1 MSRRTLVLNNFHRLG
16 LKTGKRLLKYAYA
29 ILLSDFLNRN
39 KSTPR
44 FADRFLMYDHV
55 IDGLQLRDQ
64 PLQYL
69 EFGVFEGKSI
79 QYWLSKNTRGDS
91 QFFGFDSF
99 EGLPEDWFP
108 GMGKGAFNVGGKLPN
123 INDERVKFVKGWFN
137 ETLPSFVQQIKADE
151 SKQIVLHLDADL
163 YSSTYYVLNLL
174 YFQGFIKKG
183 TVLIFDEAIV
193 ASIADT
199 EFRAFYDFM
208 EVMNLKYTVVAI
220 AQYEMA
226 IRIQ

>member
-16 LKTGKRLLKYAYA
+16 LKTGKQLLKYSYA
-29 ILLSDFLNRN
+29 ILLSDFLKKN
-39 KSTPR
+39 SASPR

-55 IDGLQLRDQ
+55 ISQLQLGGQ
-64 PLQYL
+64 SLQYL

-79 QYWLSKNTRGDS
+79 QYWLSKNTNPHS

-137 ETLPSFVQQIKADE
+137 QTLPSFVQQIRADDD
-151 SKQIVLHLDADL
+151 KQIVLHLDADL

-174 YFQGFIKKG
+174 YFQNYIKKG

-208 EVMNLKYTVVAI
+208 EVMNLKYKVLAI
-220 AQYEMA
+220 AQFEMA
-226 IRIQ
+226 IIIE